1 MKTSTCIVTQS
12 LSCSLV
18 GLGEPVDCGVVACGG
33 LWIKNK
39 QTSELVRSGCGL
51 EKQSSCSVI
60 ILQPNKQE
68 QKK

>member
-39 QTSELVRSGCGL
+39 QVNLYEVGAVWRNN
-51 EKQSSCSVI
+51 QAAA
-60 ILQPNKQE
+60 
-68 QKK
+68 